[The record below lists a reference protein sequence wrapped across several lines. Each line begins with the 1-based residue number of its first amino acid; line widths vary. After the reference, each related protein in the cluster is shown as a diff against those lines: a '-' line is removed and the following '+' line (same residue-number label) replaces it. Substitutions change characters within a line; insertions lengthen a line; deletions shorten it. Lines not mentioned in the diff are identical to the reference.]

1 MSMEGAMRRKRRCM
15 YEGCRGWARK
25 TSGWCV
31 AHPEGKPRQVGGAP
45 AGNQNART
53 HGLYAHYVPIVAL
66 ERALDLPP
74 GDLRLEIAVTR
85 AVLAELLHTGL
96 PAEELI
102 KVLEKGSATLSRLL
116 RTNKYLDSGAAEQF
130 DDALA
135 CVLEKMNVRVTS
147 DGTSAED

>member
-1 MSMEGAMRRKRRCM
+1 MGRRRRCM

-31 AHPEGKPRQVGGAP
+31 AHPEGQPRQVGGAP

-53 HGLYAHYVPIVAL
+53 HGLYAKYVPIVAL

-85 AVLAELLHTGL
+85 AVLAELLHTEL

-130 DDALA
+130 EDAVA
-135 CVLEKMNVRVTS
+135 RVLEKMERGKGAE
-147 DGTSAED
+147 GTETGCVIRDA